1 MARCTSNAIKTRQS
15 LLSRLKNWDDQ
26 QSWQEFFDTYWR
38 LIYGFARKWG
48 LSDAEAQDIV
58 QDTVLVVARKMP
70 EFRYDPA
77 VGSFKSWL
85 LHTTQWRIRDHYRK
99 KERLHQ
105 AGPSHSPADGARTST
120 IERIPDPAGLD
131 LEAIWEAEWR
141 QNLLHAAVDRI
152 RQRVDARQFQIFDLH
167 VLREWPVSKV
177 ARALGISAG
186 RVYLAKHRIG
196 GLLKQEIQRIENH
209 PNHVL

>member
-1 MARCTSNAIKTRQS
+1 MARIISNSIKTRQS

-48 LSDAEAQDIV
+48 LSDAEAQDVV
-58 QDTVLVVARKMP
+58 QDTVVVVARKMP
-70 EFRYDPA
+70 GFRYDPE

-99 KERLHQ
+99 RERLHQ
-105 AGPSHSPADGARTST
+105 AGPANPPADGPRTST
-120 IERIPDPAGLD
+120 IERIPDPAGLH

-141 QNLLHAAVDRI
+141 QNLFDAAVDRL
-152 RQRVDARQFQIFDLH
+152 RRRVDARQFQIFDLH
-167 VLREWPVSKV
+167 VLRQWPVTKV
-177 ARALGISAG
+177 ARTLGISAG

-196 GLLKQEIQRIENH
+196 GLLKKEIQQIESS
-209 PNHVL
+209 PSRDL

>member
-1 MARCTSNAIKTRQS
+1 MARSISNAIKTRQS

-48 LSDAEAQDIV
+48 LSDAEAQDVV

-99 KERLHQ
+99 QERLHQ
-105 AGPSHSPADGARTST
+105 AGPSHPPADGARTST

-131 LEAIWEAEWR
+131 LEAIWESEWR

-196 GLLKQEIQRIENH
+196 GLLKKEIQRIENH